1 MSSSWT
7 NKVEHV
13 TDGES
18 VEARVDSRPTR
29 ALENQA
35 RYLKE
40 RVDGIENKEALVI
53 YDSAVEADAALG
65 MSVYWNGT
73 RSRFE
78 RALAGFE
85 FNQETK
91 ILETSPLCEVI
102 GIVLYKHGP
111 EVADILIFG
120 KGEIDITGVIDG
132 GGALSPGRYYLS
144 GRTRGMLSPRP
155 AIADVAVLHADGN
168 GIVYVQPQ
176 LRDGPY
182 NHVHYEFSLNL
193 SPCGDSPTP
202 SPDGRHSII
211 NVDDS
216 LSGWLPADDAF
227 FNGLAPTGAAFGYNL
242 RTHVA
247 LNNVFPPM
255 PTESAS
261 VTWFKGDMDGNG
273 IELPLGIKGVI
284 LIDINGIWW
293 MSDCYNDVPWSYQNG
308 TSSSSSS
315 GSSESMSL
323 SVPEC
328 PRDMFKKMLLRFA
341 KTAYGVDK
349 TVVTSLQ
356 AVEGS
361 GIVVIGCYDNLPAS
375 TGALKLDLDLGLTV
389 DDDTLEGSL
398 AFKKVEGGKFKR
410 GRVIEGIRVEDDS
423 ITISST
429 FNRMGDDD
437 VTVHQGIVTMSAN
450 VASAERIVQPQVVR
464 LSDTKERYYEDIMY
478 LAFPTVQ
485 ASSIRLK
492 VLMPHAD
499 AFPASA
505 KLKLRLRLLGRTSG
519 TLSSLTVTYRILS
532 KSDGAPVDLPLV
544 DEALVIDTSVTV
556 AANQYIDIDSEDIL
570 GIAGEDI
577 VYFTVARTA
586 ADGYGGEVGLIEAVA
601 VLY

>member
-13 TDGES
+13 IDGES
-18 VEARVDSRPTR
+18 VEAKVDSRPTR

-53 YDSAVEADAALG
+53 YDSAVEADATLG
-65 MSVYWNGT
+65 MAVCWNGT

-85 FNQETK
+85 FNQDTK

-102 GIVLYKHGP
+102 GIILYKHGP

-132 GGALSPGRYYLS
+132 GGDLSPGRYYLS
-144 GRTRGMLSPRP
+144 GKTRGKLSTKP

-216 LSGWLPADDAF
+216 LPGWLPADDAF

-242 RTHVA
+242 KTHVA
-247 LNNVFPPM
+247 LYNVFPPM
-255 PTESAS
+255 PAESAS
-261 VTWFKGDMDGNG
+261 VTWFKGDTDGNG

-293 MSDCYNDVPWSYQNG
+293 MSDCYNDVPWSYQHG
-308 TSSSSSS
+308 ASSSSSSSS
-315 GSSESMSL
+315 GSLSL

-349 TVVTSLQ
+349 TVVTSLE

-361 GIVVIGCYDNLPAS
+361 GITVIGCYDNLPAS

-389 DDDTLEGSL
+389 DDDTFEGSL
-398 AFKKVEGGKFKR
+398 VFKEIEGGKFKR
-410 GRVIEGIRVEDDS
+410 GRVIEGIRVEDES

-429 FNRMGDDD
+429 SSRVGDDD
-437 VTVHQGIVTMSAN
+437 VTIHQGIVTMSAN
-450 VASAERIVQPQVVR
+450 VASAERIIQPQVVR

-478 LAFPTVQ
+478 LAFPSVQ

-499 AFPASA
+499 AFPAAA
-505 KLKLRLRLLGRTSG
+505 KLKLRLRLLGRSAG
-519 TLSSLTVTYRILS
+519 TLSSLTVTYRVLS
-532 KSDGAPVDLPLV
+532 KSDGSPVDLPLV

-556 AANQYIDIDSEDIL
+556 AADQYIDIDSEDIL
-570 GIAGEDI
+570 EIAGEDI

-601 VLY
+601 VIY

>member
-1 MSSSWT
+1 
-7 NKVEHV
+7 
-13 TDGES
+13 
-18 VEARVDSRPTR
+18 
-29 ALENQA
+29 
-35 RYLKE
+35 
-40 RVDGIENKEALVI
+40 
-53 YDSAVEADAALG
+53 
-65 MSVYWNGT
+65 
-73 RSRFE
+73 
-78 RALAGFE
+78 
-85 FNQETK
+85 
-91 ILETSPLCEVI
+91 
-102 GIVLYKHGP
+102 
-111 EVADILIFG
+111 
-120 KGEIDITGVIDG
+120 
-132 GGALSPGRYYLS
+132 
-144 GRTRGMLSPRP
+144 
-155 AIADVAVLHADGN
+155 
-168 GIVYVQPQ
+168 
-176 LRDGPY
+176 
-182 NHVHYEFSLNL
+182 
-193 SPCGDSPTP
+193 
-202 SPDGRHSII
+202 
-211 NVDDS
+211 
-216 LSGWLPADDAF
+216 
-227 FNGLAPTGAAFGYNL
+227 
-242 RTHVA
+242 
-247 LNNVFPPM
+247 
-255 PTESAS
+255 
-261 VTWFKGDMDGNG
+261 
-273 IELPLGIKGVI
+273 
-284 LIDINGIWW
+284 
-293 MSDCYNDVPWSYQNG
+293 
-308 TSSSSSS
+308 
-315 GSSESMSL
+315 MSL